1 MIINANTELD
11 FRTIAKFP
19 TLIFVG
25 VAFPVHRDLHNYTA
39 LVLIFTTNPWS

>member
-1 MIINANTELD
+1 MIINVNTELD

-25 VAFPVHRDLHNYTA
+25 VAFPTHRDLHSYTA
-39 LVLIFTTNPWS
+39 LVLIFTTDTWS